1 MVPERAKIQRSLK
14 RTKIC
19 NHPWKIQAKHSQK
32 GQVVNILEF
41 SRYASSCVA
50 YSALADC
57 EPMMLIC
64 LQNSLSWTY
73 WPIENQSG
81 RVDQHRMLSLHLV
94 LGFPRS
100 RLPSTMLSKQ
110 SLDTPVVDLL
120 MCPNSFRVLHF
131 IFSKRGGS
139 EVLLRRVVI
148 LILSINLCPRMRRI
162 MWFWNTSMRWES
174 FWFHVMQSR
183 PYKTTGRMYNR
194 YVFYF
199 DWNWNVFWLEE
210 STIFI
215 KSCPPQADTVFYS
228 NFLVTFGR

>member
-1 MVPERAKIQRSLK
+1 
-14 RTKIC
+14 
-19 NHPWKIQAKHSQK
+19 
-32 GQVVNILEF
+32 
-41 SRYASSCVA
+41 
-50 YSALADC
+50 
-57 EPMMLIC
+57 MMLIC

-81 RVDQHRMLSLHLV
+81 RVDQDRMLSLHLV
-94 LGFPRS
+94 LGFPRLL
-100 RLPSTMLSKQ
+100 LPSTMPSKQ

-194 YVFYF
+194 YVLILTEIGTRF
-199 DWNWNVFWLEE
+199 DLRTVLFF
-210 STIFI
+210 SKAAHPRPIRCFI
-215 KSCPPQADTVFYS
+215 A
-228 NFLVTFGR
+228 TF